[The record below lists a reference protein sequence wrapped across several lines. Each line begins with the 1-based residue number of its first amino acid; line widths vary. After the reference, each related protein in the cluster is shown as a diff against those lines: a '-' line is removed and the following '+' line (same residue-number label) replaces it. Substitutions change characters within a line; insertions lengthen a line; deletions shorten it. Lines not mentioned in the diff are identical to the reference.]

1 MLPTVIDAPRLARAI
16 AVQPE
21 LLQRPLQGV
30 IDPIV
35 GLCQRWCQPA
45 DPLRQ
50 RTITLLEECTGHHP
64 SVIAWG
70 LDTTIGSWIGQQRD
84 EAAAIRELLQAELT
98 QPASLGTWVPGFRPG
113 EEYRWVPVSVT
124 LQILAGNVFAAL
136 FHQLLAGVLSRSV
149 QLVRCASGQK
159 PMLAL
164 FIEGL
169 SQVDPDLAAL
179 LVPVTFDHQDTEAL
193 DAAVALADVI
203 TITGADAAVEAV
215 TYATARVNAADGRG
229 RVVHGFGHR
238 VSAAYLA
245 HAIWHDPERLVLAAS
260 ALAIDTC
267 AYDQQGCL
275 SPHVVFAEDALPTD
289 LPVIGAA
296 LFAALQEQTVRWP
309 VGVRHPA
316 FLSARRAWLDTHRM
330 RGGHPGLP
338 HCWADDNIAVVTD
351 PDTPIKLLPGG
362 RTLVLAPVGFPQ
374 GVLERLRPWQE
385 WLGTLGVALHP
396 AVPLKGFR
404 QSSGLFGKGP
414 SGEVTG
420 PGFNRV
426 CVLGQMQTPSLSE
439 PHDGRPRLRL
449 MLRQEKR
456 QVAGKSS

>member
-1 MLPTVIDAPRLARAI
+1 MLPGVIDAPRLARAI

-50 RTITLLEECTGHHP
+50 RTIALLEECTGHHP

-70 LDTTIGSWIGQQRD
+70 LDTALGSWIGQQGD

-98 QPASLGTWVPGFRPG
+98 QPASLGAWVPGFRPG

-149 QLVRCASGQK
+149 QLVRCASGQE
-159 PMLAL
+159 PLLRL

-179 LVPVTFDHQDTEAL
+179 LVPVTFDHQDTAAL
-193 DAAVALADVI
+193 DAAIRLADVI
-203 TITGADAAVEAV
+203 TITGTDVAVAAVTE
-215 TYATARVNAADGRG
+215 ATARVSAADGRD

-245 HAIWHDPERLVLAAS
+245 HAIWHDAERLAAAAS

-296 LFAALQEQTVRWP
+296 LFAALQEQTALWP
-309 VGVRHPA
+309 INVRHPA
-316 FLSARRAWLDTHRM
+316 FLGARRAWLDSHRM

-338 HCWADDNIAVVTD
+338 HSWADENVTVVTD
-351 PDTPIKLLPGG
+351 SDTPVGLPPGG

-374 GVLERLRPWQE
+374 GVLERLRPWQQS
-385 WLGTLGVALHP
+385 LGTLGVALHP

-414 SGEVTG
+414 SGEATG
-420 PGFNRV
+420 PGFNRL
-426 CVLGQMQTPSLSE
+426 CPLGQMQTPRLAE

-456 QVAGKSS
+456 PVTREPA